1 MGRLLSI
8 EWMKLKNYRAFWIL
22 LCLYIATIFGANY
35 IVFRIQ
41 QTIYAQKQ
49 AKGIAA
55 LVLGNP
61 PYSFSSV
68 WQATAHVSSYL
79 LFIPGLIMIISI
91 TNEYSYK
98 THRQNIIDGLTRQQ
112 FIVVKILMAAI
123 LSLISTCMVVL
134 TAAGFGLADGTN
146 PFSFEGFHYIG
157 YFFLQAMSYIMVAVL
172 MAILFK
178 RGGLAIGVFFAYSMI
193 LEQILVLLMN
203 KYMNYA
209 GRYLPLETTD
219 ILTPFPRIDKIINT
233 LTSNTP
239 DYTMFFIIAL
249 VYLAAYLFI
258 VIRKF
263 ETDDL

>member
-1 MGRLLSI
+1 
-8 EWMKLKNYRAFWIL
+8 
-22 LCLYIATIFGANY
+22 
-35 IVFRIQ
+35 
-41 QTIYAQKQ
+41 
-49 AKGIAA
+49 
-55 LVLGNP
+55 
-61 PYSFSSV
+61 
-68 WQATAHVSSYL
+68 
-79 LFIPGLIMIISI
+79 
-91 TNEYSYK
+91 
-98 THRQNIIDGLTRQQ
+98 
-112 FIVVKILMAAI
+112 MAAI

-239 DYTMFFIIAL
+239 DYTIFFIIAL

>member
-41 QTIYAQKQ
+41 QTVYAQTQ
-49 AKGIAA
+49 AKGLAS
-55 LVLGNP
+55 LMLGNP
-61 PYSFSSV
+61 PYSFPSV

-79 LFIPGLIMIISI
+79 LFIPGLIMIISV

-112 FIVVKILMAAI
+112 FIVVKILMSAI
-123 LSLISTCMVVL
+123 LALISTCMVVL
-134 TAAGFGLADGTN
+134 TACAFGIADGSN
-146 PFSFEGFHYIG
+146 GFSFEGFHYIG
-157 YFFLQAMSYIMVAVL
+157 YFFLQAMSYIMVALL
-172 MAILFK
+172 MSVLFK
-178 RGGLAIGVFFAYSMI
+178 RGGLAIGVFFAYSMV

-219 ILTPFPRIDKIINT
+219 ILTPFPRIDQIINK

-239 DYTMFFIIAL
+239 DYTMFFILAL

-258 VIRKF
+258 VMRKF